1 MAAPM
6 QVIPCYHPS
15 VTYHVDDPIENL
27 RLKVTLRK
35 RGTATRADA
44 PEKAKPRTGRR
55 AEEDEENADAAAAR
69 DDPAGGSR
77 GARTGA
83 EAPLLPATMG
93 AEAEEDDEVIAEETF
108 RWQRKVFG
116 PHEVRAIRHATGEDG
131 AERSSSWF
139 GSLFARSDPQS
150 FVHTQQ
156 REQLAKIDRELEERG
171 EARETGHVLH
181 TRIHTERVADD
192 MTEWG
197 VRFTSSPDEEVT
209 PLARAV
215 LSGAGARE
223 HRDLLGE
230 AACVTMSIMAEL
242 PASQLGLGRPSRTP
256 MGRLGRAS
264 ELVDAMLYLCSDNA
278 SYVAGVTLQVDGG
291 YMSWGAASDAYAGPI
306 DDGLVPS

>member
-1 MAAPM
+1 MAAPPM

-27 RLKVTLRK
+27 QLKVTLRK

-55 AEEDEENADAAAAR
+55 AEEDEENAGGGAAR
-69 DDPAGGSR
+69 DDPAPGSR

-83 EAPLLPATMG
+83 EAPLLPVPMG
-93 AEAEEDDEVIAEETF
+93 AEADEDDVIIAEETF

-116 PHEVRAIRHATGEDG
+116 PHEVRAIRHATGDDA

-139 GSLFARSDPQS
+139 GGWFGSRSDPQS

-156 REQLAKIDRELEERG
+156 REQLAKLDREREERG

-181 TRIHTERVADD
+181 SRIHTERVDDD

-197 VRFTSSPDEEVT
+197 VRFTSSQDEEVT

-215 LSGAGARE
+215 VSGAPTRSPTLSPARFPA
-223 HRDLLGE
+223 RSRSL
-230 AACVTMSIMAEL
+230 ASVT
-242 PASQLGLGRPSRTP
+242 
-256 MGRLGRAS
+256 
-264 ELVDAMLYLCSDNA
+264 
-278 SYVAGVTLQVDGG
+278 
-291 YMSWGAASDAYAGPI
+291 
-306 DDGLVPS
+306 